1 MRYLFLTAYRNEVQI
16 IETFLSEFSAMLR
29 EARIDGQAA
38 LYLVDDLSLDGT
50 RDAIL
55 KFRSAI
61 GSPPISIISTPTNLG
76 NQGAMY
82 YGLRRL
88 PVAADDVV
96 ITFDCDGEDD
106 VRAIPRVIE
115 LGCANPG
122 RVILIERGRRSES
135 LGFRVLF
142 SGYKALFRFMTGK
155 DVVPNNFLLLPGS
168 LVGPVQR
175 SPLVAVHFAYAIL
188 KLNAP
193 YIAITRDRRTRYG
206 GQTSQNIFML
216 VSHGL
221 VGLMV
226 FYEVVVAKLFVMLFG
241 IAGMTGFLTIAGWVS
256 ALGYGAQMRLLWLA
270 LGVGGIGLVVF
281 GLLLSAALAFA
292 FKLGVYSL
300 IDAACE
306 APKVA
311 TRQAEIGQYTQYDVQ
326 VETTKTGPG

>member
-168 LVGPVQR
+168 LVGPV
-175 SPLVAVHFAYAIL
+175 
-188 KLNAP
+188 
-193 YIAITRDRRTRYG
+193 
-206 GQTSQNIFML
+206 
-216 VSHGL
+216 
-221 VGLMV
+221 
-226 FYEVVVAKLFVMLFG
+226 
-241 IAGMTGFLTIAGWVS
+241 
-256 ALGYGAQMRLLWLA
+256 
-270 LGVGGIGLVVF
+270 
-281 GLLLSAALAFA
+281 
-292 FKLGVYSL
+292 
-300 IDAACE
+300 
-306 APKVA
+306 
-311 TRQAEIGQYTQYDVQ
+311 
-326 VETTKTGPG
+326 